1 MRLIT
6 IGLIVVTLVGCDT
19 SDASSGEDT
28 PAPEK
33 KTESAPPE
41 ESPNGIRLSEGA
53 QKRLEI
59 RTVPVETGRLESS
72 VEAPAKVTFNPD
84 RRSHVSPLV
93 AGQVSRM
100 RVSVGDRV
108 SAGEVVAVMRSPELG
123 DARAAVTEAKVA
135 VQVAEDDVERSREL
149 REKVIIS
156 EREFI
161 EAKGTLDQ
169 AKARLQAARS
179 RLESLGVSAGSGAS
193 YPVRAGIS
201 GTVTEQLAS
210 VGETRGPGQRLV
222 RIGDRSAVWVVAHV
236 YESDSGKVKEGMEAR
251 VTVEAHPEAHWD
263 GTVDWIGEGLEE
275 ATKTLPVRVV
285 LKNED
290 GRLRPGMFGQVR
302 LMPKSVDDPVAIVPV
317 DAVQRVGGREF
328 VFVPG
333 SNPGVYERQEVQT
346 GVESDGLV
354 EITGGLKAAETVV
367 SKGSFELKTAFRS
380 R

>member
-6 IGLIVVTLVGCDT
+6 IGLIVVALVGCDT
-19 SDASSGEDT
+19 SDASSGEDA
-28 PAPEK
+28 PAPKTK
-33 KTESAPPE
+33 KEPAQPE
-41 ESPNGIRLSEGA
+41 ESPNQIRLGEGA

-59 RTVPVETGRLESS
+59 RTEAVETGRLESS
-72 VEAPAKVTFNPD
+72 VEAPAKVRFNPD

-93 AGQVSRM
+93 AGQVSQM

-108 SAGEVVAVMRSPELG
+108 SAGDVVAVMRSPELG

-135 VQVAEDDVERSREL
+135 VEVAEDDVERSREL

-169 AKARLQAARS
+169 AKARLKAARS

-210 VGETRGPGQRLV
+210 VGETRGTGQPLV

-236 YESDSGKVKEGMEAR
+236 YESDAGKVKEGMDAR
-251 VTVEAHPEAHWD
+251 VSVHSHPEAEWT

-285 LKNED
+285 LENED
-290 GRLRPGMFGQVR
+290 GRLRPGMFGHVR
-302 LMPKSVDDPVAIVPV
+302 LMPTSVDDPVAIVPV
-317 DAVQRVGGREF
+317 DAVQRIGGREF

-333 SNPGVYERQEVQT
+333 SQPGVYERREVQT
-346 GVESDGLV
+346 GVESDGRV
-354 EITGGLKAAETVV
+354 EIIDGLQDVDNVV